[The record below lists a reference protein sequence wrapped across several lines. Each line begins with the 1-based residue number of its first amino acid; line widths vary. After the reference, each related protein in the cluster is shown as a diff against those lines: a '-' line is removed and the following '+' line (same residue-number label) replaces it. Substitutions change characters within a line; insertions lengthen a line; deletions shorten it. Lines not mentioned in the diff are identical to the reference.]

1 MSDVGKWIVVAGV
14 ILVIVGL
21 AFMVSPKIPWLGR
34 LPGDLMWEKGP
45 VTVYVPLATM
55 LLISIVATALVNIIA
70 RWLR

>member
-1 MSDVGKWIVVAGV
+1 MSDLGKWIVVAGV

-34 LPGDLMWEKGP
+34 LPGDLVWEKGP

>member
-21 AFMVSPKIPWLGR
+21 AFMVSPKFPWLGR
-34 LPGDLMWEKGP
+34 LPGDLVWKKGP

>member
-1 MSDVGKWIVVAGV
+1 MSDLGKWIVVAGV

-34 LPGDLMWEKGP
+34 LPGDLVWKKGP

>member
-1 MSDVGKWIVVAGV
+1 
-14 ILVIVGL
+14 VIVGL

>member
-1 MSDVGKWIVVAGV
+1 MSDLGKWIVVAGV

>member
-1 MSDVGKWIVVAGV
+1 M
-14 ILVIVGL
+14 
-21 AFMVSPKIPWLGR
+21 
-34 LPGDLMWEKGP
+34 EKRA

>member
-1 MSDVGKWIVVAGV
+1 VSDLGKWIVVAGV